1 MHEIELKFAVPPG
14 KRAVLEKALKRGRL
28 HRERMQ
34 AVYFDTSD
42 ECLAKHGASLRLRK
56 EGRRW
61 MQTAKASTADS
72 IRRIEH
78 NVAVT
83 APGGNAQPAL
93 DLTRHDGT
101 PAGAALKKAID
112 PHGES
117 GLSAALSMRF
127 CTDVIRRTRTVRVA
141 GARMELALD
150 TGKIIADD
158 RSIDICEF
166 ELELKSGRVTALVGL
181 AGQWADRYGLW
192 LSTVSKAEHG
202 ARLARGET
210 EGRPVKA
217 VPPAVD
223 TKCGAAAFLIA
234 TVQSC
239 LAQVLGNASEVGAGA
254 TNEELIHQLRIGLR
268 RLRTALRELALLG
281 NGIDPAW
288 ESILRSIF
296 RELGEHRD
304 LVIVMPAMRAEIDA
318 AGAPSFVDP
327 KAEHHPRRPQTVV
340 RDPAFQRTLL
350 AVLAF
355 CHEPPAPLGGDGS
368 NGRHVRVLVAGRL
381 DKLRAALRRDAKR
394 FTKLDLAL
402 QHRVRKRL
410 KRLRYLSEFAA
421 PLFGSKRV
429 TRYLEKWQ
437 QAQDA
442 LGKYN
447 DQRISAEV
455 FREEAATEPRV
466 WFAVGWLTARQRES
480 VKRCERALRAAA
492 KTTAFWNA

>member
-14 KRAVLEKALKRGRL
+14 KRAVLEKAFKRGRL

-42 ECLAKHGASLRLRK
+42 ERLAKHGASLRLRK

-61 MQTAKASTADS
+61 VQTAKASTADS

-83 APGGNAQPAL
+83 APGGNVQPAL

-101 PAGAALKKAID
+101 PAGAALQKAID
-112 PHGES
+112 PHGAS
-117 GLSAALSMRF
+117 GLGVALSGRF
-127 CTDVIRRTRTVRVA
+127 RTDVIRTTRTVRVA
-141 GARMELALD
+141 GARVELALD
-150 TGKIIADD
+150 TGKVIADD
-158 RSIDICEF
+158 RSIDICELEF
-166 ELELKSGRVTALVGL
+166 ELKSGPVTALVGL
-181 AGQWADRYGLW
+181 AEQWADRYGLW

-210 EGRPVKA
+210 EGHPVNA
-217 VPPAVD
+217 VPLAVD
-223 TKCGAAAFLIA
+223 TKCGAAAFLIK

-268 RLRTALRELALLG
+268 RLRTALRELPLLG
-281 NGIDPAW
+281 NAIDPVW
-288 ESILRSIF
+288 EPILTSTF

-304 LVIVMPAMRAEIDA
+304 LVNVMPAMRAEIDA
-318 AGAPSFVDP
+318 AGAPYFVDP

-350 AVLAF
+350 AVLSF
-355 CHEPPAPLGGDGS
+355 CHEPPAPPGGDAS
-368 NGRHVRVLVAGRL
+368 NARETRVLVAGRL
-381 DKLRAALRRDAKR
+381 DKLCADLRRDAKR
-394 FTKLDLAL
+394 FTKLDPVS

-421 PLFGSKRV
+421 PLFGNKRV
-429 TRYLEKWQ
+429 TRYLENWQ

-455 FREEAATEPRV
+455 FRAQASTEPRA